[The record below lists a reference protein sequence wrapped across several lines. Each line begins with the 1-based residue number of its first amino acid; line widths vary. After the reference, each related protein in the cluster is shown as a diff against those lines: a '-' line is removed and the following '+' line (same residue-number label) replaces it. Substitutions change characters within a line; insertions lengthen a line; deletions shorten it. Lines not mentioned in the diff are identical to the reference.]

1 MQSSGRGLER
11 GPLDSKQQQPWES
24 VREYASDARMRIA
37 EEIRLAHAVN
47 VHRLPSLLHDEV
59 SLKTKDCG
67 ASSAAS
73 LSSLL
78 DKVLLEHA
86 STVPSRRELVAQKQQ
101 QAAAAAAAAKSSQT
115 QLQPLGRPMRGKRGN
130 AIGEIDALD
139 SMATSVDLSQK
150 RIGHLPDISEE
161 AGHERFG
168 RNQGTSSRRQ
178 CDGVSIKSRTQSR
191 HGVFLFFCE
200 SKSECSLFAV
210 ILTDVFSLQ
219 AWSLFGRTLDHEL
232 VA

>member
-1 MQSSGRGLER
+1 MQPSGRGLER

-37 EEIRLAHAVN
+37 AEIRLAHAVH
-47 VHRLPSLLHDEV
+47 VQRLPSLLHDEV

-78 DKVLLEHA
+78 DEVLLEHA
-86 STVPSRRELVAQKQQ
+86 SAVPSRRELVAQKQQ
-101 QAAAAAAAAKSSQT
+101 QAAAAAKSAQT

-130 AIGEIDALD
+130 AIGKIDVLD
-139 SMATSVDLSQK
+139 SMPTSVSQK
-150 RIGHLPDISEE
+150 RVGHPLPDIIED
-161 AGHERFG
+161 AGHERIG
-168 RNQGTSSRRQ
+168 WNQGTSSRRQ

-191 HGVFLFFCE
+191 HGVLMLFCE

-210 ILTDVFSLQ
+210 IC
-219 AWSLFGRTLDHEL
+219 
-232 VA
+232 

>member
-1 MQSSGRGLER
+1 MQPSGRGLER

-37 EEIRLAHAVN
+37 AEIRLAHAVN

-67 ASSAAS
+67 ATSAAS

-101 QAAAAAAAAKSSQT
+101 QAAAAAAKSSQM

-150 RIGHLPDISEE
+150 RVGHLPDISED

-191 HGVFLFFCE
+191 HGVFLLFLRIEIRVQSVCCDSLMSFLFRHGV
-200 SKSECSLFAV
+200 CSH
-210 ILTDVFSLQ
+210 
-219 AWSLFGRTLDHEL
+219 GH
-232 VA
+232 

>member
-1 MQSSGRGLER
+1 
-11 GPLDSKQQQPWES
+11 
-24 VREYASDARMRIA
+24 MRIA
-37 EEIRLAHAVN
+37 AEIRLAHAVN

-101 QAAAAAAAAKSSQT
+101 QAAAAAAKSSQT
-115 QLQPLGRPMRGKRGN
+115 QLQPLGRPIRGKRGN

-150 RIGHLPDISEE
+150 RVGHLPDISED

-191 HGVFLFFCE
+191 HGVFLFFLRIEIRAQSVCCD
-200 SKSECSLFAV
+200 SLMSFLFRHGVCSH
-210 ILTDVFSLQ
+210 
-219 AWSLFGRTLDHEL
+219 GH
-232 VA
+232 